1 MKPETQYLPDLPG
14 MEKGYIKLWRKFRD
28 NPLWRE
34 KRKFSRA
41 EAFLDMLLS
50 ANGMTKTVMFDGR
63 CLLIKRGQVLTSER
77 KLKDRWGWSK
87 TKTRLFLFYCQNSD
101 RSIKVDSDHKKTII
115 TIINYKVY
123 NPLTKPEKST
133 ETDEKKT
140 TERPLKDHRLALTN
154 KDKIKKNLSPD
165 IFSLVDLLIEK
176 MKENDPEAKVPKTQ
190 NQREK
195 WGNEFWL
202 LVERD
207 GRPIDEVKEVLIWS
221 QLDSFWKGN
230 ILSAAKLRE
239 KYAQLRLKMIEEQG
253 KQGKQESFTDEEYDA
268 YIKQHK
274 EMLKR

>member
-1 MKPETQYLPDLPG
+1 MKSDVASRPG

-34 KRKFSRA
+34 DRILSRA
-41 EAFLDMLLS
+41 EAFLDLLMS
-50 ANGMTKTVMFDGR
+50 ANGTCRTILFDGKSF
-63 CLLIKRGQVLTSER
+63 LIKRGQLLTSR
-77 KLKDRWGWSK
+77 QKLANKWGWSK
-87 TKTRLFLFYCQNSD
+87 TKTSVFLDYLQKSD
-101 RSIKVDSDHKKTII
+101 RSINLFSDHRKTII
-115 TIINYKVY
+115 TFLNYDVY
-123 NPLTKPEKST
+123 NRPPE
-133 ETDEKKT
+133 EKKT
-140 TERPLKDHRLALTN
+140 SPGRQKKITEKPLKNHRVDTTN

-221 QLDSFWKGN
+221 QRNSFWKGN
-230 ILSAAKLRE
+230 IFSPAKLRE
-239 KYAQLRLKMIEEQG
+239 KYPQLRLKMIEEQG